1 MNAAATIVD
10 GIVNTPRE
18 EQDKT
23 GKIRVHPSGK
33 YVDPFNMRSED
44 LCITDIAHGLA
55 GINRY
60 TGHTPVP
67 YNVAQHSVLVSREF
81 IHRDMRLAG
90 LLHDAAEYVLNDIAS
105 PVKRHPAMRGYVEA
119 LDRVDELV
127 FRTYGLDPA
136 LMKEI
141 KSADCAIFHRET
153 ASFWGS
159 ISASKRIV
167 PMTAKAS
174 EALFLAEFR
183 ALGGR
188 HILETP

>member
-1 MNAAATIVD
+1 MKD
-10 GIVNTPRE
+10 DIVNTPRE
-18 EQDKT
+18 QQDKT

-33 YVDPFNMRSED
+33 YVDPFNMRAED
-44 LCITDIAHGLA
+44 LNILDIAHGLA

-119 LDRVDELV
+119 LERVDTLV
-127 FRTYGLDPA
+127 FQTFGLNPA
-136 LMKEI
+136 LMAEVKA
-141 KSADCAIFHRET
+141 ADYAIFHRET

-159 ISASKRIV
+159 IDLSKRIV
-167 PMTAKAS
+167 PQPARVA
-174 EALFLAEFR
+174 EAQFLAEFR

-188 HILETP
+188 HILEIP